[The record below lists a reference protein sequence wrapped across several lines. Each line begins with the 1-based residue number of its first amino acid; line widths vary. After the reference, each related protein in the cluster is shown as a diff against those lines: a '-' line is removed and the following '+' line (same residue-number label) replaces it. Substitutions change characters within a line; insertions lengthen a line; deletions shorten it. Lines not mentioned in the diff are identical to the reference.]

1 MSKKLLALSLCAYI
15 GTKSVLATT
24 MTRGEYNEYR
34 GWQIPENEDPSER
47 GYLVEYVD
55 GGKPNDERH
64 KGYISWS
71 PADVFERSYKQSSQN
86 QKAVTEQELAEKAV
100 APRVTKDQI
109 DALMDRVVYV
119 NVQQPGDTTSTFVH
133 AYLDGKFFLATG
145 FSGCV
150 NKENFDAGIGLR
162 LARSNAEKHAE
173 NKLWE
178 LEGYRLFTTPLQPKN
193 HIERMQ
199 DEKHE
204 LDVKLTA
211 LKAFLAKLGT
221 DQVPLLTDEQV
232 YKLESQAEAMELYST
247 ILGSRIEYDAE
258 LIGALG

>member
-1 MSKKLLALSLCAYI
+1 M
-15 GTKSVLATT
+15 
-24 MTRGEYNEYR
+24 
-34 GWQIPENEDPSER
+34 
-47 GYLVEYVD
+47 
-55 GGKPNDERH
+55 
-64 KGYISWS
+64 
-71 PADVFERSYKQSSQN
+71 
-86 QKAVTEQELAEKAV
+86 QKAVTEQELQEKAV

-109 DALMDRVVYV
+109 DALMDRVVVHTTTCMTPVPHVLAIAWLDDKFYLGTAISKSV
-119 NVQQPGDTTSTFVH
+119 NP
-133 AYLDGKFFLATG
+133 
-145 FSGCV
+145 
-150 NKENFDAGIGLR
+150 ENFNEEIGIQYSTKDVL
-162 LARSNAEKHAE
+162 EIAE

>member
-86 QKAVTEQELAEKAV
+86 QKAVTEKELAEKAV
-100 APRVTKDQI
+100 APRVTRSDIDSLKDRITYTTEQC
-109 DALMDRVVYV
+109 
-119 NVQQPGDTTSTFVH
+119 PGGTTSTFVH
-133 AYLDGKFFLATG
+133 AFLDGKFFLATG
-145 FSGCV
+145 FSACV
-150 NKENFDAGIGLR
+150 NAENFDADIGER

-221 DQVPLLTDEQV
+221 DQVQLLTDEQV